1 MPRNTSPSTT
11 SCETKTECFDTP
23 DKESMQTMYDR
34 IRENIESTWPD
45 WKIELANA
53 ELITSKHGKKL
64 RTKAE
69 REKEETLAWTKS
81 S

>member
-1 MPRNTSPSTT
+1 MLAGRLFQAHD
-11 SCETKTECFDTP
+11 ETKLVNPTDQERL
-23 DKESMQTMYDR
+23 QTMYEK
-34 IRENIESTWPD
+34 IRDNIESTWPD

-53 ELITSKHGKKL
+53 ELIMSKHGKKL
-64 RTKAE
+64 RTKAD